1 MDYTVKQKGHWWRT
15 RCPHHG
21 GRSLDSLGLTE
32 HDEDGHVSL
41 HCFSGC
47 DTKDILGAMGL
58 TWRDLYT
65 APGEDAFNCT
75 DLGNAERLIAR
86 HGDDMRYVPG
96 WGWLVWSGKTWRR
109 DEAAARERAKQTVRA
124 IYDSASSER
133 DDTRRQKLAKHAAT
147 SENASRINAMLQLAE
162 STPAI
167 QARVEDF
174 DVEPWLLNVENGTI
188 HLRTGQLHP
197 HHREDLITK
206 MAPVVYD
213 PEAVCSTWHA
223 FLDRI
228 MNRDG
233 AMGAFLARAVGYSLS
248 GDTTEQKWFFLH
260 GLGANGK
267 TTFTET
273 LGRLMGD
280 YADALSSSSIL
291 VDSHLRLNR
300 NDLAKL
306 PGARLVAVNEAEGG
320 KRLAEALVKE
330 LTGGDTIVASFK
342 YKEEFRFVPVLKLWF
357 RANHK
362 PEIHGTD
369 HATWRRILQI
379 PFEVTIPEAEWDHEL
394 ANKLWAEAPGI
405 LAWAVAGCLDWREN
419 GLNPPAKVTEAT
431 QAYRAEQDILGGFL
445 EDCCDQAEGLRTSG
459 AELYAAYKG
468 WAERS
473 QERPVT
479 QKTFSLRLAEK
490 GLDRTTY
497 RPVVWFGIGLR

>member
-1 MDYTVKQKGHWWRT
+1 VSAPASNLVAGLELQAMGVPVQVHLPGRDEPEEVAANDTGKLHRLLANHPEIPVSVLIADAPSEAVLRGKEIPRAAARRRKPSGGATNGASAPAAARNGEWPLDRVLNRLAEMDYTVKQKGHWWRT

-133 DDTRRQKLAKHAAT
+133 DDTRRQKLAKHAAN

-213 PEAVCSTWHA
+213 PETVCPSWHA
-223 FLDRI
+223 FLDRV
-228 MNRDG
+228 MGRDG

-260 GLGANGK
+260 GLGAN
-267 TTFTET
+267 
-273 LGRLMGD
+273 RL
-280 YADALSSSSIL
+280 LKNL
-291 VDSHLRLNR
+291 CQPVEVD
-300 NDLAKL
+300 
-306 PGARLVAVNEAEGG
+306 
-320 KRLAEALVKE
+320 
-330 LTGGDTIVASFK
+330 
-342 YKEEFRFVPVLKLWF
+342 
-357 RANHK
+357 
-362 PEIHGTD
+362 
-369 HATWRRILQI
+369 
-379 PFEVTIPEAEWDHEL
+379 
-394 ANKLWAEAPGI
+394 
-405 LAWAVAGCLDWREN
+405 
-419 GLNPPAKVTEAT
+419 
-431 QAYRAEQDILGGFL
+431 
-445 EDCCDQAEGLRTSG
+445 
-459 AELYAAYKG
+459 
-468 WAERS
+468 
-473 QERPVT
+473 
-479 QKTFSLRLAEK
+479 
-490 GLDRTTY
+490 
-497 RPVVWFGIGLR
+497 